1 MGKEK
6 KAEVEK
12 STNGESVD
20 DETKKKKKSKK
31 HKKHKRVVEE
41 IVEKSSKKKKKVK
54 KDKHKSPKDESE
66 TSLSDVEELIK
77 KSTRPRASA
86 EIKRPPV
93 VVAKAKNGDAPTKT
107 HTKPTFTRTVEK
119 QATLEIVSSNSETEN
134 YQEDCASPE
143 LTLIEDD
150 LNLEDLMKQKELL
163 QARLYAYNSEKS
175 DDETKEGKYSEVIC
189 INDDA
194 RSPLLKKR
202 KKDKDHDHKRSSK
215 HKSSKDRS
223 TERDK
228 YKPKRQEEDLRE
240 IINRESRKEM
250 ERRLEERESRDKKEK
265 ERRKAE
271 EKEREKR
278 RERDRDIRERERERD
293 RDKERRSIE
302 VRRRG
307 GDRGG
312 ELLRITRRS
321 RERSPQQ
328 PRRDHRLGDRER
340 RSRERQSDRREKFSR
355 ADFRPKNT
363 SNEVAQIVPSSS
375 DEELNISINTDDDE
389 ETEEQIIERR
399 RKQRE
404 QLMKKMQN
412 PCDGPIVSML
422 TVETGNNRHDCE
434 NTNEDALTPPKRD
447 EPQTSK
453 VSTGSGTPE
462 LRRTNT
468 YSIESKDE
476 VVDETNLTEHSSE
489 LIRNIQDELT
499 RLGSDAAP
507 AKIEETQIKSPPPRT
522 EAIPDPKPSQ
532 LGSDTPE
539 VRMCGS
545 KDQDYSD
552 SKDKK
557 NAKDSKLEKGSS
569 DLVKNI
575 QNEPNSDLKL
585 EKSIKSGE
593 WDMFADQ
600 DFGSVDTPT
609 AGKPKSKNAV
619 DNPSLTDNWDDAEGY
634 YRVRIGEMLDNRY
647 TVYGYTGQGV
657 FSNVVRARDQAR
669 NNSDVAVK
677 IIRNNEIMHKT
688 GLREL
693 EILKRLND
701 ADPEDK
707 FHCLRLFR
715 HFFHKRHLCMVMEPL
730 SMNLREVLKK
740 YGKNSGI
747 HIKAVRSY
755 TQQMLL
761 ALKLLKKTGIL
772 HADIKPDNIL
782 VNENKLMLKLCDFGA
797 AGHIS
802 DNEITPYL
810 VSRFYRSPEIILGVT
825 YDHGIDM
832 WSTACTIFELSTGKI
847 MFSGKSNNEMLKY
860 FMDLK
865 GKIPNKII
873 KKGFFK
879 EQHFDSNCNFLYH
892 ELDKITERE
901 KVVIISSIK
910 PTRDL
915 QAELAPPHHRIAPAE
930 AKKIAQLKDLLE
942 RMLMLDPAK
951 RASVNHCL
959 AHPFIQDK
967 I

>member
-31 HKKHKRVVEE
+31 HKKHRRVVEE
-41 IVEKSSKKKKKVK
+41 TVDKTKKKKKVK
-54 KDKHKSPKDESE
+54 KEKHKSPKEESE

-77 KSTRPRASA
+77 KSTRQRPTA
-86 EIKRPPV
+86 EVKRPPV
-93 VVAKAKNGDAPTKT
+93 VVPKPKNGNAAPKADTKT
-107 HTKPTFTRTVEK
+107 TFTRTVQK
-119 QATLEIVSSNSETEN
+119 QETLEIISSNSETEN

-150 LNLEDLMKQKELL
+150 LNLEELMKQKELL

-175 DDETKEGKYSEVIC
+175 DEDTKEGKSSEVIC
-189 INDDA
+189 INDDT
-194 RSPLLKKR
+194 RSPIPKKR
-202 KKDKDHDHKRSSK
+202 KKDKDHDHKKSK

-223 TERDK
+223 TEREK
-228 YKPKRQEEDLRE
+228 HKPKRQEEDLRE

-250 ERRLEERESRDKKEK
+250 ERRLEERENREKKEK
-265 ERRKAE
+265 ERRKVD

-278 RERDRDIRERERERD
+278 RERDRELRERERERD
-293 RDKERRSIE
+293 REKERRSIE
-302 VRRRG
+302 MRRRG
-307 GDRGG
+307 AERGG

-321 RERSPQQ
+321 RERSPQ
-328 PRRDHRLGDRER
+328 PMRRDHRLGDRER
-340 RSRERQSDRREKFSR
+340 RSRERLMDRRDKFSR
-355 ADFRPKNT
+355 LDFRSKNT

-404 QLMKKMQN
+404 QLMK
-412 PCDGPIVSML
+412 
-422 TVETGNNRHDCE
+422 
-434 NTNEDALTPPKRD
+434 
-447 EPQTSK
+447 
-453 VSTGSGTPE
+453 
-462 LRRTNT
+462 
-468 YSIESKDE
+468 
-476 VVDETNLTEHSSE
+476 
-489 LIRNIQDELT
+489 
-499 RLGSDAAP
+499 RLGSDNAHKAEDT
-507 AKIEETQIKSPPPRT
+507 KIKSPPPKP
-522 EAIPDPKPSQ
+522 EAQPEPKPCK

-557 NAKDSKLEKGSS
+557 NVKDSKLEKDSS

-575 QNEPNSDLKL
+575 QDEPKSELKL

-797 AGHIS
+797 AGHLS
-802 DNEITPYL
+802 DNEVTPYL

-879 EQHFDSNCNFLYH
+879 EQHFDSNCNFMYH

-901 KVVIISSIK
+901 KVVVISSIK

-915 QAELAPPHHRIAPAE
+915 QAELAPPHHRLATPE

-959 AHPFIQDK
+959 AHPFIQDR

>member
-1 MGKEK
+1 MGKDK
-6 KAEVEK
+6 KLEAER
-12 STNGESVD
+12 SANGDSVD
-20 DETKKKKKSKK
+20 DETRKKKKSKK
-31 HKKHKRVVEE
+31 HKKHKRTSEE
-41 IVEKSSKKKKKVK
+41 SGEKSHKKKKKSK
-54 KDKHKSPKDESE
+54 KEKYKSPKEESE

-77 KSTRPRASA
+77 KGRHQL
-86 EIKRPPV
+86 KRPNLIV
-93 VVAKAKNGDAPTKT
+93 TTNTRNGDSSGKGLF
-107 HTKPTFTRTVEK
+107 HGKSYVRKVEK
-119 QATLEIVSSNSETEN
+119 QETLEILSSNSETEN

-143 LTLIEDD
+143 LMLIEDD

-163 QARLYAYNSEKS
+163 QARLIAYCSEKS
-175 DDETKEGKYSEVIC
+175 DDEANKEDKFNEVIC
-189 INDDA
+189 INDDT
-194 RSPLLKKR
+194 RSPIIKKSR
-202 KKDKDHDHKRSSK
+202 KDKDHEHKRSGK
-215 HKSSKDRS
+215 HKSSKDHS
-223 TERDK
+223 TEREK
-228 YKPKRQEEDLRE
+228 HKTKRHEEDLRE
-240 IINRESRKEM
+240 IINRESKKQM
-250 ERRLEERESRDKKEK
+250 ERRLEEREGRERKEK
-265 ERRKAE
+265 ERRKIE
-271 EKEREKR
+271 DKERERR
-278 RERDRDIRERERERD
+278 REREREREIRERERERE
-293 RDKERRSIE
+293 REKERRSME
-302 VRRRG
+302 ARRRG
-307 GDRGG
+307 ER

-321 RERSPQQ
+321 RERSPQGT
-328 PRRDHRLGDRER
+328 RRDQRAGDRER
-340 RSRERQSDRREKFSR
+340 RSRERVLDRRDKFSR
-355 ADFRPKNT
+355 SDLRGFKGIVD
-363 SNEVAQIVPSSS
+363 EVTQIVPSSS

-404 QLMKKMQN
+404 QLMK
-412 PCDGPIVSML
+412 
-422 TVETGNNRHDCE
+422 
-434 NTNEDALTPPKRD
+434 
-447 EPQTSK
+447 
-453 VSTGSGTPE
+453 
-462 LRRTNT
+462 
-468 YSIESKDE
+468 
-476 VVDETNLTEHSSE
+476 
-489 LIRNIQDELT
+489 
-499 RLGSDAAP
+499 RLGSETAAGKAEEVPRKSVSPKDA
-507 AKIEETQIKSPPPRT
+507 KNSGRNVSETVT
-522 EAIPDPKPSQ
+522 
-532 LGSDTPE
+532 E
-539 VRMCGS
+539 VRVL
-545 KDQDYSD
+545 KEAET
-552 SKDKK
+552 KDKK
-557 NAKDSKLEKGSS
+557 SAKESKS
-569 DLVKNI
+569 DKANNDLTRNTHDTK
-575 QNEPNSDLKL
+575 SDTKL
-585 EKSIKSGE
+585 DKSMKSGE

-600 DFGSVDTPT
+600 DNFDSVDTPT
-609 AGKPKSKNAV
+609 AGKPKNKSTAE
-619 DNPSLTDNWDDAEGY
+619 NPSLTDNWDDAEGY

-669 NNSDVAVK
+669 NNTDVAVK

-797 AGHIS
+797 AGHVS

-810 VSRFYRSPEIILGVT
+810 VSRFYRAPEIIIGVT

-832 WSTACTIFELSTGKI
+832 WSTACTIYELSTGKI

-865 GKIPNKII
+865 GKLPNKII
-873 KKGFFK
+873 KKGYFK
-879 EQHFDSNCNFLYH
+879 EQHFDANCNFMYH

-901 KVVIISSIK
+901 KIVIISSIK

-915 QAELAPPHHRIAPAE
+915 QTELAPPHHRLPAPE
-930 AKKIAQLKDLLE
+930 AKKITQLKDLLE

-959 AHPFIQDK
+959 AHPFIQEK

>member
-1 MGKEK
+1 MANRTMAEIWHINNLLSGERFRYVIRMGKEK
-6 KAEVEK
+6 KLDTERSA
-12 STNGESVD
+12 NGDSVD

-31 HKKHKRVVEE
+31 HKKHKRTSEE
-41 IVEKSSKKKKKVK
+41 SGEKSHKKKKKSK
-54 KDKHKSPKDESE
+54 KEKYKSPKEESE

-77 KSTRPRASA
+77 KGRHQL
-86 EIKRPPV
+86 KRPNLIV
-93 VVAKAKNGDAPTKT
+93 TTKTRNGDASGKGPFHGKSYIR
-107 HTKPTFTRTVEK
+107 KVEK
-119 QATLEIVSSNSETEN
+119 QETLEILSSNSETEN

-143 LTLIEDD
+143 LILIEDD

-163 QARLYAYNSEKS
+163 QARLIAYYSEKS
-175 DDETKEGKYSEVIC
+175 DDEANKEEKLNEVIC
-189 INDDA
+189 INDDT
-194 RSPLLKKR
+194 RSPIIKKP
-202 KKDKDHDHKRSSK
+202 KKEKEHEHKRSGK
-215 HKSSKDRS
+215 HKSSKDHS
-223 TERDK
+223 SEREK
-228 YKPKRQEEDLRE
+228 HKIKRQEEDLRE
-240 IINRESRKEM
+240 IINRESRKQM
-250 ERRLEERESRDKKEK
+250 ERRLEEREGRERKEK
-265 ERRKAE
+265 ERRKIE
-271 EKEREKR
+271 ERERERR
-278 RERDRDIRERERERD
+278 REREREREIRERERERE
-293 RDKERRSIE
+293 REKERRSLE
-302 VRRRG
+302 ARRRG
-307 GDRGG
+307 GER

-321 RERSPQQ
+321 RDRSPLG
-328 PRRDHRLGDRER
+328 PRRDQRPGDRDR
-340 RSRERQSDRREKFSR
+340 RSRERMLDRRDKSSR
-355 ADFRPKNT
+355 SDLRGFKGIVD
-363 SNEVAQIVPSSS
+363 EVTQIVPSSS

-404 QLMKKMQN
+404 QLMK
-412 PCDGPIVSML
+412 
-422 TVETGNNRHDCE
+422 
-434 NTNEDALTPPKRD
+434 
-447 EPQTSK
+447 
-453 VSTGSGTPE
+453 
-462 LRRTNT
+462 
-468 YSIESKDE
+468 
-476 VVDETNLTEHSSE
+476 
-489 LIRNIQDELT
+489 
-499 RLGSDAAP
+499 RLGSDNAAVKP
-507 AKIEETQIKSPPPRT
+507 EEAPTKSASPK
-522 EAIPDPKPSQ
+522 DPKNS
-532 LGSDTPE
+532 GKNASETVAE
-539 VRMCGS
+539 VRVL
-545 KDQDYSD
+545 KETET
-552 SKDKK
+552 KDKK
-557 NAKDSKLEKGSS
+557 STKESKPDKANNDSTRNTNETKS
-569 DLVKNI
+569 DTKA
-575 QNEPNSDLKL
+575 D
-585 EKSIKSGE
+585 KSMKTGE

-600 DFGSVDTPT
+600 DNFDSVDTPT
-609 AGKPKSKNAV
+609 AGKPKNKSAAE
-619 DNPSLTDNWDDAEGY
+619 NPSLTDNWDDAEGY

-669 NNSDVAVK
+669 NNTDVAVK

-797 AGHIS
+797 AGHVS

-810 VSRFYRSPEIILGVT
+810 VSRFYRAPEIIIGVS
-825 YDHGIDM
+825 YDYGIDM
-832 WSTACTIFELSTGKI
+832 WSTACTIYELSTGKI

-865 GKIPNKII
+865 GKLPNKII
-873 KKGFFK
+873 KKGYFK
-879 EQHFDSNCNFLYH
+879 EQHFDANCNFMYH

-901 KVVIISSIK
+901 KIVIISSIK

-915 QAELAPPHHRIAPAE
+915 QTELAPPHHRLPAPE
-930 AKKIAQLKDLLE
+930 AKKITQLKDLLE

-959 AHPFIQDK
+959 AHPFIQEK

>member
-6 KAEVEK
+6 KAETE
-12 STNGESVD
+12 SANGDAVYD
-20 DETKKKKKSKK
+20 DSKKKKKSKK
-31 HKKHKRVVEE
+31 HKKHKRDDTTVDKT
-41 IVEKSSKKKKKVK
+41 IKRKKKTKKE
-54 KDKHKSPKDESE
+54 KHKSPKQESE
-66 TSLSDVEELIK
+66 TSLSDVEELIQ
-77 KSTRPRASA
+77 KSGRQQ
-86 EIKRPPV
+86 INKRPPIV
-93 VVAKAKNGDAPTKT
+93 ISKAKNGDASHKGHSKT
-107 HTKPTFTRTVEK
+107 TYVRKVED
-119 QATLEIVSSNSETEN
+119 QETLEIISSNSETEN

-163 QARLYAYNSEKS
+163 QARLVAYYSEKS
-175 DDETKEGKYSEVIC
+175 DDESKDDKYNEVTC
-189 INDDA
+189 INDDT
-194 RSPLLKKR
+194 RSPILKR
-202 KKDKDHDHKRSSK
+202 PRKDKDHDHRRSSK

-223 TERDK
+223 SERDK

-250 ERRLEERESRDKKEK
+250 ERRLEEREYREKKEK
-265 ERRKAE
+265 ERRKLE

-278 RERDRDIRERERERD
+278 RERDREREIRERERERD
-293 RDKERRSIE
+293 REKERRSIE
-302 VRRRG
+302 QRRRG
-307 GDRGG
+307 DSRGD
-312 ELLRITRRS
+312 LLKITRRS
-321 RERSPQQ
+321 RDRSPRNA
-328 PRRDHRLGDRER
+328 RREHRHVDRER
-340 RSRERQSDRREKFSR
+340 RSREHQTGRWEKQSRSDHRSN
-355 ADFRPKNT
+355 KNT

-375 DEELNISINTDDDE
+375 DEELNISINTDDEE

-404 QLMKKMQN
+404 QLMKRL
-412 PCDGPIVSML
+412 G
-422 TVETGNNRHDCE
+422 GE
-434 NTNEDALTPPKRD
+434 NTDPK
-447 EPQTSK
+447 PK
-453 VSTGSGTPE
+453 P
-462 LRRTNT
+462 
-468 YSIESKDE
+468 
-476 VVDETNLTEHSSE
+476 DETPIT
-489 LIRNIQDELT
+489 
-499 RLGSDAAP
+499 
-507 AKIEETQIKSPPPRT
+507 SPPP
-522 EAIPDPKPSQ
+522 KPEHKTDVQTKTSIRV
-532 LGSDTPE
+532 GSDTPE
-539 VRMCGS
+539 VRVTN
-545 KDQDYSD
+545 KDSVDT
-552 SKDKK
+552 KDKK
-557 NAKDSKLEKGSS
+557 SAKEPKPDKPSTEFIKNA
-569 DLVKNI
+569 
-575 QNEPNSDLKL
+575 QNESKSEIKL

-600 DFGSVDTPT
+600 DNFDSVDTPT
-609 AGKPKSKNAV
+609 AGKPKSKNAAE
-619 DNPSLTDNWDDAEGY
+619 NPSLTDNWDDAEGY

-797 AGHIS
+797 AGHVS

-810 VSRFYRSPEIILGVT
+810 VSRFYRSPEIILGVP

-832 WSTACTIFELSTGKI
+832 WSTACTIYELSTGKI

-873 KKGFFK
+873 KKGYFK
-879 EQHFDSNCNFLYH
+879 EQHFDANCNFLYH

-915 QAELAPPHHRIAPAE
+915 QAELAPPHHRLPTPE
-930 AKKIAQLKDLLE
+930 AKKITQLKDLLE

-959 AHPFIQDK
+959 AHPFIQEK